1 MRYTKRKKEN
11 HAGRTVISILFLLVL
26 LAAAGGLVYLR
37 WERPPEIEVL
47 SAEAAEPEPI
57 PAPTEEP
64 VEATPAP
71 TPEPTPTPEPLP
83 DGTPLD
89 VSGQPTVLERK
100 DGVYTIL
107 IVGVDQISE
116 STDTMMVCRFDTN
129 SHKIDCVNIPRDT
142 LINVAW
148 DLRKLN
154 SVYSA
159 SLHAGGTGIDS
170 LCMH

>member
-1 MRYTKRKKEN
+1 M
-11 HAGRTVISILFLLVL
+11 IVL

-37 WERPPEIEVL
+37 WERPPEIEMI
-47 SAEAAEPEPI
+47 SAEAAAPEATPE
-57 PAPTEEP
+57 PTEEP
-64 VEATPAP
+64 VEVTPAP

-83 DGTPLD
+83 DGTPLRL
-89 VSGQPTVLERK
+89 SRQQASLERK

-129 SHKIDCVNIPRDT
+129 NHKIDCVSIPRDT
-142 LINVAW
+142 LVNVAW

-154 SVYSA
+154 AVYSA
-159 SLHAGGTGIDS
+159 SLHSGGTGIDNLS
-170 LCMH
+170 MHIKWLTGFDVD